1 MTTNILILKLN
12 SGEELLTEAVEKNGV
27 YLCTNPLLILGDV
40 DEQSGQFRMG
50 MTPFMPYADADAGM
64 GIPTNMAIVAI
75 PTEDLA
81 NHYREKFGKIITPP
95 AQKIFTGA

>member
-1 MTTNILILKLN
+1 MSTNILILKLN
-12 SGEELLTEAVEKNGV
+12 SGEELLTEAEEKNGV
-27 YLCTNPLLILGDV
+27 YLCQNPLLILGDI

-50 MTPFMPYADADAGM
+50 MTPFMPYADASGGV

-81 NHYREKFGKIITPP
+81 NHYREKFGMIITPGTQKIIT
-95 AQKIFTGA
+95 